1 MAEKIFLFAAC
12 LSNMSVYKIFLL
24 LTFLLILYSKT
35 ACGQGSASS
44 LKFFGLSLHPHGD
57 PNAHLMPINPDG
69 QGYLVLN
76 LGGMLGHEIAVLDS
90 AFSVK
95 AIQSLYADCA
105 GQAGG
110 FSHIGIRFLVFKK
123 NRHTLSGGIGPTLI
137 FRRNWHRLPE
147 YQPSG
152 FFKGEPDDNW
162 QYQMLWYGGELEYNY
177 TVRKQTDLSF
187 TFVPGYPNLIS
198 LSAGF
203 RYTY

>member
-1 MAEKIFLFAAC
+1 
-12 LSNMSVYKIFLL
+12 MSVYRFFLL
-24 LTFLLILYSKT
+24 LTFFFTLAGK
-35 ACGQGSASS
+35 AVHAQGSASS

-76 LGGMLGHEIAVLDS
+76 LGGMLAHEIAVLDS
-90 AFSVK
+90 AFSIK
-95 AIQSLYADCA
+95 AIQTLYADCA
-105 GQAGG
+105 GQTGG
-110 FSHIGIRFLVFKK
+110 FSHIGIRFLVFEK
-123 NRHTLSGGIGPTLI
+123 NRHMLSGGIGPTFI
-137 FRRNWHRLPE
+137 YRRNWHRLPE

-152 FFKGEPDDNW
+152 FFNGQPGDTW
-162 QYQMLWYGGELEYNY
+162 QYKMLWYGGEFEYNY
-177 TVRKQTDLSF
+177 ALGSKTDLSF